1 MSNILEAYEMV
12 IADIAQDIG
21 YIDGVQET
29 TLSVLRGRVTELEE
43 VWGQTRAN
51 V

>member
-21 YIDGVQET
+21 YIEDVQET
-29 TLSVLRGRVTELEE
+29 TLSVLRGRVNELET
-43 VWGQTRAN
+43 VWGHTKADA
-51 V
+51 